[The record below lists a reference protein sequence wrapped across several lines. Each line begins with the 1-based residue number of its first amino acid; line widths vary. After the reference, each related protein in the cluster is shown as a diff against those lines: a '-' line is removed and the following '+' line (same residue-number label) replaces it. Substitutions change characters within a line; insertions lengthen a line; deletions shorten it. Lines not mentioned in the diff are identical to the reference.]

1 MGREGQ
7 QIGKVMKVKR
17 AMRRRGS
24 TPSETLPAKT
34 LARRRD
40 RNLLLPAKTLARERE
55 RNLILTANTLA
66 KEARL
71 ELILP
76 AKTLAR
82 ECGQNFSSLQRH
94 LHGSATGTYYS
105 GPRGK
110 GERTRK
116 T

>member
-7 QIGKVMKVKR
+7 QIWKVMKVKR

-24 TPSETLPAKT
+24 TPSETLTAKT
-34 LARRRD
+34 LA
-40 RNLLLPAKTLARERE
+40 KEARLE
-55 RNLILTANTLA
+55 LTLTAKTLA